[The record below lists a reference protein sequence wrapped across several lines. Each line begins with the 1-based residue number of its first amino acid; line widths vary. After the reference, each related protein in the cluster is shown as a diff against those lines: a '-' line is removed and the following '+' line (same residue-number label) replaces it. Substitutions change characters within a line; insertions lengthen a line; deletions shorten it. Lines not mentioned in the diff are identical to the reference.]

1 MDSSVSLR
9 VSHSSLLVAALL
21 VVAPSVT
28 SAQAP
33 TPHEAASTYVGYEL
47 GESGTSYDLSA
58 SETRLQRARRLRI
71 TGLTLMAGSVAMV
84 GTMLLLGMADHS
96 CDGTEVYGCVD
107 GPRLWGVMGAALA
120 APVLVT
126 GATLTTTGYVIERR
140 ERPRVSVTARG
151 AGLRLTF

>member
-1 MDSSVSLR
+1 MDSGFSRRFSSV
-9 VSHSSLLVAALL
+9 LVAAFLAL
-21 VVAPSVT
+21 APSMS

-47 GESGTSYDLSA
+47 GAPGTSYDLTA
-58 SETRLQRARRLRI
+58 SETRLQRARRLRR

-84 GTMLLLGMADHS
+84 GTMLLIGMADHS
-96 CDGTEVYGCVD
+96 CDDAAVYGCVD

-126 GATLTTTGYVIERR
+126 GATLTTSGYVIERR
-140 ERPRVSVTARG
+140 ERSRVSVTARG
-151 AGLRLTF
+151 AGLRLSF